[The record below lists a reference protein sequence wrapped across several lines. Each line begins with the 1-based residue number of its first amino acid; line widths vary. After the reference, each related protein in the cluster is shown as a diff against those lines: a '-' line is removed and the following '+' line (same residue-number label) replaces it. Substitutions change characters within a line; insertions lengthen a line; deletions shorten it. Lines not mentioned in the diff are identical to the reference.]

1 MWWDQSLSTAGEAAP
16 VPISLLQLPFPIS
29 FFYFSSL
36 PSFFSFLSFSTSRLL
51 PFPPFLPFFFLS
63 FFSPFP
69 IPTRSADPAPGTSH
83 PRSRVSPRPHHS
95 PAARSRPRHR
105 LLPRKGEAR
114 RPPRVPGHTLSPPS
128 FTSEGDPSQAAAIGV
143 QVGRMSVPRCR
154 RDGRQHGAVAL
165 QFRTGAAASRF
176 HCPQPLRNPA
186 SLRGESTDPWA
197 DHRVQLPAPRTA
209 T

>member
-51 PFPPFLPFFFLS
+51 PFPPFLPSFFLS

-114 RPPRVPGHTLSPPS
+114 RPPRVPGHTLSPPF

-143 QVGRMSVPRCR
+143 QVGRMSVPE
-154 RDGRQHGAVAL
+154 GRPPARGG
-165 QFRTGAAASRF
+165 GAAVPHGSGRL
-176 HCPQPLRNPA
+176 PLP
-186 SLRGESTDPWA
+186 
-197 DHRVQLPAPRTA
+197 LPAAAAEPRVPPWRIDRSMG
-209 T
+209 